1 MKIVCEIDDN
11 LFPKTGIF
19 DILNVFNLDFKFFF
33 SKWLI
38 KSKHSKKSGRL
49 YLKIKN
55 KNNNRF
61 SHIDNEKFQI
71 GNEVI
76 KMENISFY
84 IFL

>member
-1 MKIVCEIDDN
+1 M
-11 LFPKTGIF
+11 
-19 DILNVFNLDFKFFF
+19 
-33 SKWLI
+33 
-38 KSKHSKKSGRL
+38 HSKKSGRL